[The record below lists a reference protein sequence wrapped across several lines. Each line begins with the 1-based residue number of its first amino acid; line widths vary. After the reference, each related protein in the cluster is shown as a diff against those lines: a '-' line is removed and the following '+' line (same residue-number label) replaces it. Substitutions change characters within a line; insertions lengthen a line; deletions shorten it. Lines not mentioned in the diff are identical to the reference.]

1 MATSRSTITL
11 RELQDVQAAMEA
23 HLDFAAEEVTDSVED
38 AQAAMEA
45 HLDYAVEEVT
55 DSIEDAQAAIEAHI
69 DASNEELSEQLD
81 DISNKISRVNGT
93 PKSWLFW
100 FLTIATTI
108 GVPGLVW
115 IYFFTHKVERTNDQG
130 VIEMVMKIDPMI
142 LAILLFSL
150 GVLIFSIWV
159 TQIAKYF
166 PDDTE

>member
-23 HLDFAAEEVTDSVED
+23 HLDFATEEVTDSIED

-45 HLDYAVEEVT
+45 HLDFATEEVT

-81 DISNKISRVNGT
+81 DIST
-93 PKSWLFW
+93 KSWLFW

-130 VIEMVMKIDPMI
+130 VIEMVMKIDPML
-142 LAILLFSL
+142 LAVLLFAL
-150 GVLIFSIWV
+150 GALIFSIWIA
-159 TQIAKYF
+159 QIAKYF